1 MNPAE
6 LFRQD
11 TDTVSLSPGQALFK
25 AGDMGNEMF
34 VVIEGVVDIVVSG
47 TVVETATS
55 GALIGE
61 MALIEE
67 APRAATVTAK
77 TQSRLARINEERF
90 HSLIQQNP
98 LFASQ
103 VMKTLVD
110 RLRQMNQRI
119 AKS

>member
-11 TDTVSLSPGQALFK
+11 TDTISLSPGQALFQ
-25 AGDMGNEMF
+25 AGEMGNEMF

-77 TQSRLARINEERF
+77 TQSRLARIDEHRF

-98 LFASQ
+98 AFASQ

-110 RLRQMNQRI
+110 RLRQMNQRM
-119 AKS
+119 ARS